1 MPASRSPMC
10 GRAGRTSV
18 FPPLQGVGPTFDR
31 AGACVEPPAAAAP
44 PRLGLPSVMLFEP
57 GASLQLSPSSRCQGV
72 RAPLANAW
80 ELARA
85 WPRAELVVVDD
96 AGHGAPAALRRE
108 LRRATDGLVGP
119 RSALAASVAARERR
133 VAR

>member
-57 GASLQLSPSSRCQGV
+57 GASLQLSPSSRCQAV

-85 WPRAELVVVDD
+85 WPGAELVVVDD
-96 AGHGAPAALRRE
+96 A
-108 LRRATDGLVGP
+108 RA
-119 RSALAASVAARERR
+119 RSAGRPQARAAPRDRRLGGAA
-133 VAR
+133 VSAG